1 MVYSFIVIKQ
11 KLPFVFDKKIKITE
25 DKSRILLFSGLSS
38 LTGIFGKYVLEINTM
53 PGMTETSL
61 LPKIATL
68 KNIDFETLVEKIVC
82 SVEK

>member
-1 MVYSFIVIKQ
+1 MSFQHKYQ
-11 KLPFVFDKKIKITE
+11 KLLKELNLKGATRSDF
-25 DKSRILLFSGLSS
+25 ILRGEELF
-38 LTGIFGKYVLEINTM
+38 FLEVNTS

-68 KNIDFETLVEKIVC
+68 KNIDFDTLVEKIVC